1 MRPGAFSLSSFRS
14 GAAAASRGL
23 KSAYKDVAQSVA
35 VVQQQRATNGPQG
48 SFLNQVR
55 GQISLDR
62 SRKREE
68 EERGTQRLALF
79 PGWAVRRLEPV
90 HEPSGDSESIYRQ
103 RCTNHLNLL
112 LVPPFKID
120 VFISGYGESMTY
132 ARLNLDIDLAI
143 CSV

>member
-23 KSAYKDVAQSVA
+23 KSAYKDVAQSVS

-68 EERGTQRLALF
+68 EDRGTQRLALF
-79 PGWAVRRLEPV
+79 PGWAVRRLESA
-90 HEPSGDSESIYRQ
+90 HGPSGDGESIY
-103 RCTNHLNLL
+103 C
-112 LVPPFKID
+112 
-120 VFISGYGESMTY
+120 
-132 ARLNLDIDLAI
+132 
-143 CSV
+143 